1 MLEAN
6 FEGVRGLLQYYHA
19 PRKNYCNQ
27 KDILNL
33 FIRDS
38 NVGLG
43 EKEAL
48 YCFGMSKMTV
58 VKESV
63 TPKQYDK
70 IEATELCEM
79 ICRVADTKYKATTGL
94 SYAQKLELV
103 LDDLFIVIGF

>member
-1 MLEAN
+1 MNDVLEAN
-6 FEGVRGLLQYYHA
+6 IEGIRGPMQHYHA

-38 NVGLG
+38 NVNLA

-48 YCFGMSKMTV
+48 QCFGMSKMTV

-63 TPKQYDK
+63 TPK
-70 IEATELCEM
+70 
-79 ICRVADTKYKATTGL
+79 
-94 SYAQKLELV
+94 
-103 LDDLFIVIGF
+103 

>member
-1 MLEAN
+1 MNDVLEAN
-6 FEGVRGLLQYYHA
+6 IEGIRGLMQHYHA

-38 NVGLG
+38 NVNLA

-48 YCFGMSKMTV
+48 QCFGMSKMTV

-70 IEATELCEM
+70 IEVPELCEM
-79 ICRVADTKYKATTGL
+79 ICRVADTKYKAT
-94 SYAQKLELV
+94 
-103 LDDLFIVIGF
+103 